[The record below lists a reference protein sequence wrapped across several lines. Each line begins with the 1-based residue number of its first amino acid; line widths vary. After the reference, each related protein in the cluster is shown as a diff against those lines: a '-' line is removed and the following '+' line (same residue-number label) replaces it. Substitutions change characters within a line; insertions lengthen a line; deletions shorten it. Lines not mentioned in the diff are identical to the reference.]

1 VGKVLILVFVSGGGF
16 PNLEDVR
23 FDYLFYPAGRGIAQ
37 VKMWWR
43 FASENRTGLHGGG
56 GGLGSQPCVN
66 THLKSMPR
74 SVEGNRLPVGEVN
87 PVIDPG
93 GATGLNIVIEGGA

>member
-1 VGKVLILVFVSGGGF
+1 VGKVLILVFISGSGF

-23 FDYLFYPAGRGIAQ
+23 FDYLFYPAGQGVAQ
-37 VKMWWR
+37 VKMRWC
-43 FASENRTGLHGGG
+43 FASENRTGLCGGRG
-56 GGLGSQPCVN
+56 SLGSQPCVN
-66 THLKSMPR
+66 TRLKSTLR
-74 SVEGNRLPVGEVN
+74 SVEGNWLPIGEVN

>member
-1 VGKVLILVFVSGGGF
+1 VGEILILVFVGGGGF

-23 FDYLFYPAGRGIAQ
+23 FDYLLYPAGWGVAW

-43 FASENRTGLHGGG
+43 FASENHAGLRGSRGS
-56 GGLGSQPCVN
+56 LGSQPCVN
-66 THLKSMPR
+66 TCLKSALC
-74 SVEGNRLPVGEVN
+74 SVKGDQLPVGEVN

-93 GATGLNIVIEGGA
+93 GTAGLNVVV